1 MSNEID
7 ESDSIAM
14 GEAQVIL
21 AEKRTSLAL
30 MRTGI
35 AVLALPMSVM
45 SVLIATSKLYDV
57 FHVLHIF
64 VPLAILI
71 LALLAL
77 GIYLIILSISR
88 LRYYD
93 KKIDLIKSE
102 SRAAEK
108 LMG

>member
-7 ESDSIAM
+7 EIGSFAM
-14 GEAQVIL
+14 GEAQLVL

-57 FHVLHIF
+57 FHVLHIL
-64 VPLAILI
+64 VPLGILI

-77 GIYLIILSISR
+77 GIYLIIRSISR

-102 SRAAEK
+102 SSAAEK
-108 LMG
+108 LMD